1 MCELLG
7 MSANVPTD
15 IRFSF
20 AGLARRGGETG
31 PHADGW
37 GISFYEGRGCRSFQ
51 DPEPSARSD
60 LARLLKA
67 YPIKSKVVV
76 AHVRRANRG
85 CVALENTH
93 PFGRELWGRPWTF
106 AHNGQLKGVK
116 RLPLGRFRPIGT
128 TDSEHAFCWLL
139 GSLEARWS
147 SLPAPSRL
155 DAALPSLFG
164 ELGDLGVFNAL
175 LSDGRT
181 LYAHCGKRLSV
192 ITRRAP
198 FGRATLLDEDLQV
211 DFSAETTPDDVVSVV
226 ATRPLT
232 RDEAWRELRPGETL
246 ALRDGGVRD
255 LVGRRPAVGAPRQP

>member
-37 GISFYEGRGCRSFQ
+37 GIAFYEGRGCRSFH

-67 YPIKSKVVV
+67 YPIKSRLVV

-116 RLPLGRFRPIGT
+116 RLALGRFRPIGT

-139 GSLEARWS
+139 GRLEARWCA
-147 SLPAPSRL
+147 LPSPSRL
-155 DAALPSLFG
+155 DAVLPDLFG
-164 ELGDLGVFNAL
+164 ELAGLGVFNAL
-175 LSDGRT
+175 LGDGRT

-232 RDEAWRELRPGETL
+232 RDEDWRELRPGETL
-246 ALRDGGVRD
+246 ALREGVVRD
-255 LVGRRPAVGAPRQP
+255 LGRRP

>member
-31 PHADGW
+31 PHGDGW
-37 GISFYEGRGCRSFQ
+37 GISFYEGRGSRTFH

-60 LARLLKA
+60 LARLLRA
-67 YPIKSKVVV
+67 YPIKSRIVV

-85 CVALENTH
+85 RVAPENTH
-93 PFGRELWGRPWTF
+93 PFTRELWGRPWTF

-116 RLPLGRFRPIGT
+116 RLPLGRFRPIGS
-128 TDSEHAFCWLL
+128 TDSEHAFCWLM
-139 GSLEARWS
+139 EALAARFPT
-147 SLPAPSRL
+147 LPSPKRL
-155 DAALPSLFG
+155 DAALPPLYRRLA
-164 ELGDLGVFNAL
+164 ELGVFNCL
-175 LSDGRT
+175 MSDGRS

-198 FGRATLLDEDLQV
+198 FGRATLIDEDMQV
-211 DFSAETTPDDVVSVV
+211 DFSAETTPDDVVTVV
-226 ATRPLT
+226 ATQPLT
-232 RDEAWRELRPGETL
+232 RDEAWRELAIGETL
-246 ALRDGGVRD
+246 ILRDGETMSRIFRTLG
-255 LVGRRPAVGAPRQP
+255 

>member
-31 PHADGW
+31 PHVDGW
-37 GISFYEGRGCRSFQ
+37 GITFYEGRGCRTFH

-60 LARLLKA
+60 LARLLRA
-67 YPIKSKVVV
+67 YPIKSRIVV

-85 CVALENTH
+85 CVSLENTH
-93 PFGRELWGRPWTF
+93 PFGRELWGRPWSF

-116 RLPLGRFRPIGT
+116 KLPLGRFRPIGT
-128 TDSEHAFCWLL
+128 TDSEYAFCWIL
-139 GSLEARWS
+139 GALEARWS
-147 SLPAPSRL
+147 TLPSPAAL
-155 DAALPSLFG
+155 DAALPELFRR
-164 ELGDLGVFNAL
+164 LGDLGVFNAL
-175 LSDGRT
+175 VSDGRS
-181 LYAHCGKRLSV
+181 LYAHCGKRLSL

-232 RDEAWRELRPGETL
+232 RDEAWREMIPGETL
-246 ALRDGGVRD
+246 ALRAGEIRD
-255 LVGRRPAVGAPRQP
+255 LARRLPRRPV